1 MVFQVQR
8 SGRKNELMMPVG
20 GLLAQTCCP
29 LAFWKRETMAFQL
42 RQVPAQGLFVAAVKT
57 SLCGVGGSPLKTVPA
72 LMFSVV
78 FLLIASRNRGHRLF
92 H

>member
-1 MVFQVQR
+1 SHRVFYTFGSKQSEITGNRDMVFQVQR

-20 GLLAQTCCP
+20 GASP
-29 LAFWKRETMAFQL
+29 RI
-42 RQVPAQGLFVAAVKT
+42 LFIAAVKT